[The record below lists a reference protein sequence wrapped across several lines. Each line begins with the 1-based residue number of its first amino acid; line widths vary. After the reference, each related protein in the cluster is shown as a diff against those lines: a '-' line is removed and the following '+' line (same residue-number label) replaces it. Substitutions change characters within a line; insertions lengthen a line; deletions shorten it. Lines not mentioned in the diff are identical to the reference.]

1 MISSLLVLLMVTIF
15 FSLMVGFSKVPFS
28 SVLGALMK
36 PVPFLGQTLGL
47 SNPND
52 IELIIIKEIRLPRV
66 LAGAL
71 IGSGL
76 ALAGTVFQGVFRN
89 PMADPYVLGVSSGAA
104 LGAALAIVMRLG
116 YTALGVYSVSILSF
130 LIATLTVFAVYG
142 LAKVGSRAPVITL
155 LLSGVAVSIF
165 LSSLVSLLQV
175 FSGWELHRL
184 VYWMMGGFS
193 YIEWA
198 DVLVVFPLISIGTLV
213 TYLFSRDLN
222 IMTLGDEEAQHLGV
236 NVERSRKI
244 LLAVG
249 SLMTAAA
256 VSVSGL
262 IGFVGLVIPHLTRML
277 VGPDHRV
284 LIPSSFLTGGIF
296 LVFCDT
302 LARAISG
309 STELPVGII
318 TALSG
323 GPFFIYLL
331 RKSRGRYAI

>member
-1 MISSLLVLLMVTIF
+1 MDT
-15 FSLMVGFSKVPFS
+15 P
-28 SVLGALMK
+28 
-36 PVPFLGQTLGL
+36 
-47 SNPND
+47 SNPHTTQDPNTSDCHCRQRRLSTSRLDLHD
-52 IELIIIKEIRLPRV
+52 IELMIIKEIRLPRV

-116 YTALGVYSVSILSF
+116 YSAVGVYSVSILSF

-184 VYWMMGGFS
+184 IYWMMGGFS

-198 DVLVVFPLISIGTLV
+198 DVLGVFPLITIGTLV

-302 LARAISG
+302 LARSISG